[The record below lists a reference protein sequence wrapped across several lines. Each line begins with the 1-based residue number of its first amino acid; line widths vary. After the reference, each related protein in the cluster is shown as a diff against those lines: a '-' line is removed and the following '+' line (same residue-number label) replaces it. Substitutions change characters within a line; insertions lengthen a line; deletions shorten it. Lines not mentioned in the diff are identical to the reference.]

1 MNLGNKVSNNKMK
14 LAIFHPT
21 EPKLIIAFT
30 RNIRVYNLT
39 TKAGHDN
46 KLEEE
51 SKFTGLDSPVS
62 IDTNGTYLLTGDELG
77 KLTMFDQEISSFPY
91 KSFSFENESIIK
103 VQIHKKLPLVLVAY
117 SNWYVYT

>member
-46 KLEEE
+46 KYYFSHQLI
-51 SKFTGLDSPVS
+51 KL
-62 IDTNGTYLLTGDELG
+62 IDNRNLCVYSGW
-77 KLTMFDQEISSFPY
+77 KRRASS
-91 KSFSFENESIIK
+91 
-103 VQIHKKLPLVLVAY
+103 QD
-117 SNWYVYT
+117 